1 MNRPDEEFDDF
12 LARRKPIFS
21 RASENPLEP
30 PDELDRLVLRQA
42 REAIASENPHRVFK
56 GPGWAVPMALAATV
70 LLAVTV
76 VLRVEMPTNASPD
89 EVAVRTVA
97 QRLDAAPAAPAAPA
111 AVPDNMARA
120 GGAPAQAQAQS
131 TNAVVAD
138 ERAEPPRTQH
148 KLAGSPQSR
157 DRRAIVADTADGA
170 AGAPERSST
179 GGFVSEAEADRYV
192 APPAGGS
199 AARNA
204 APTAGVVVEDSV
216 TGSRTVVTTI
226 APPPT
231 EAERALA
238 KATSGPAFRRDAKS
252 WLAEIDRLRAE
263 GKSAQADAEFAEYK
277 RQYRAYA
284 VSPDR

>member
-1 MNRPDEEFDDF
+1 MNRPDDEFDDF

-42 REAIASENPHRVFK
+42 REAIASEKPQRVFK
-56 GPGWAVPMALAATV
+56 GPGWAVPMSLAATV

-76 VLRVEMPTNASPD
+76 VLRVEMPTKASSD
-89 EVAVRTVA
+89 EVALQTVA
-97 QRLDAAPAAPAAPA
+97 QRIDAAPAAMPDNLARAEAAPSTA
-111 AVPDNMARA
+111 E
-120 GGAPAQAQAQS
+120 AQGTNS
-131 TNAVVAD
+131 TLAD
-138 ERAEPPRTQH
+138 RHAEPPRAQD
-148 KLAGSPQSR
+148 KFEGSPQSR
-157 DRRAIVADTADGA
+157 DRRAIVADTTRV
-170 AGAPERSST
+170 AGGITPSAPASSSP
-179 GGFVSEAEADRYV
+179 GGFVSEAEADRYA
-192 APPAGGS
+192 APPPGAS

-204 APTAGVVVEDSV
+204 TAPTAGVVVEDSV
-216 TGSRTVVTTI
+216 TGARTVVTTV

-238 KATSGPAFRRDAKS
+238 KANAAPAFRRDAKS
-252 WLAEIDRLRAE
+252 WLAEIDKLRAQ
-263 GKSAQADAEFAEYK
+263 GKSAQADAELAEYK